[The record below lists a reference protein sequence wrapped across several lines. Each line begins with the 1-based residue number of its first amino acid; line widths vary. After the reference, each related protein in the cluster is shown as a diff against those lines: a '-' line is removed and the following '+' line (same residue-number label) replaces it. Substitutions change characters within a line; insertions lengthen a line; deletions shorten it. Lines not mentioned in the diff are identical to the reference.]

1 MLNKKQYWYTLLVAV
16 VVFFSVFIITYF
28 YMEGH
33 AWHIES
39 GESTQMTQTTQTE
52 TSQGASDSSDE
63 VAILP
68 HTRVTLRMQDTRTHQ
83 QSQTRLES
91 RSLLGLTKDQLQEQ
105 FKDYMIETFNEKE
118 VTLVK
123 NYHSEVEA
131 YDEEVTY
138 VLGVEGN
145 YVCIKEKDTNK
156 RPVKIDYEINHFS
169 KYIYSLLLNEEI
181 VITSAQKE
189 ALLLNPSTLQKIL
202 QGYAGE

>member
-1 MLNKKQYWYTLLVAV
+1 MLNKKQYWYTLLAAV

-39 GESTQMTQTTQTE
+39 GESTQIIQTE
-52 TSQGASDSSDE
+52 TPQTTSKSTHE

-68 HTRVTLRMQDTRTHQ
+68 QTKVMLKIEDTRTHQ

-91 RSLLGLTKDQLQEQ
+91 GSLLGLTKDELQEQ
-105 FKDYMIETFNEKE
+105 FKDYTIETFNEKE

-131 YDEEVTY
+131 YDEENTY

-145 YVCIKEKDTNK
+145 YVCIKEKGTNK
-156 RPVKIDYEINHFS
+156 RPVKVDYEINHFS

-202 QGYAGE
+202 QGYVGE